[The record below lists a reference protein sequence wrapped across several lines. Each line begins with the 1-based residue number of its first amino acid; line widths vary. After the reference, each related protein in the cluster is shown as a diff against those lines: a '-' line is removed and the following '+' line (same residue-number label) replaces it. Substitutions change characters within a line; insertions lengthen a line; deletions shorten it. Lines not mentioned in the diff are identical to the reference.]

1 MNLNKAILIGRITK
15 DPEVKTTPGGI
26 SVARISM
33 ATNRVYKNK
42 QGEKQEQSQF
52 HNCVVFGRTAEIIG
66 QFATKGQE
74 VAIEGRIETRSYD
87 KKDGSRGYITEIIV
101 ENFQMGSKPGGVK
114 KEEKAEDIPV
124 IEDGVDIKDIPF

>member
-52 HNCVVFGRTAEIIG
+52 HNCVAFGRTAEIIG

-87 KKDGSRGYITEIIV
+87 KKDGSRGYITEIII